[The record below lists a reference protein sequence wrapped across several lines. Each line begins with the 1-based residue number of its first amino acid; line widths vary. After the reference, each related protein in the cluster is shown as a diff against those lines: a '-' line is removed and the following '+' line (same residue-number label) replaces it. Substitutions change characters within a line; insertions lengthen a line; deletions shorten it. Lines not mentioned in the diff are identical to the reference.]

1 MEEENDSIQ
10 APVPKIAEVASKPKR
25 QLTDKQRE
33 ALERGRVARLNGSAK
48 KQAEMKSHEDA
59 VAKKLE
65 MLELVDRR
73 INELANGKKGRK
85 TKPIAVSDAD
95 DDVEEEVVV
104 VKKKAAAKP
113 KKKVVIYEDDDDDE
127 EEVVEYRRPSK
138 KAPAQPVYAPPQVP
152 RVVYW

>member
-10 APVPKIAEVASKPKR
+10 APVPKITEVATKPKR

-73 INELANGKKGRK
+73 INELAKGKGKKP
-85 TKPIAVSDAD
+85 KPVVVDDAED
-95 DDVEEEVVV
+95 DAEEEVVV

-113 KKKVVIYEDDDDDE
+113 KKKVVIYQDDDEE

-138 KAPAQPVYAPPQVP
+138 RAPAQPAFAPPQVP